1 MIRNIVHIDEAKCNG
16 CGQCVTACAEGA
28 IKLVNGK
35 AKLVSDVYC
44 DGLGAC
50 LGECPQGAI
59 TIIKRDAPDFDEEAV
74 KEHLSHEQ
82 EEETEEAP
90 CCPGSRMMDFR
101 GEAAPCG
108 TPKAHRQASELRQW
122 PVQLTLV
129 PPNAPYFRDADLV
142 VAADCVP
149 FAHPNFHPEFLRGR
163 ALVIGCPKLDDVES
177 YVKKLSDI
185 LRDNNI
191 RSVHVVNME
200 VPCCFGLQHIVEEA
214 IKKSGKVIPLRQ
226 SIITVR
232 GEKQ

>member
-1 MIRNIVHIDEAKCNG
+1 MIRNIVHIDDAKCSG

-50 LGECPQGAI
+50 LGECPEGAI
-59 TIIKRDAPDFDEEAV
+59 TIIKREAHDFDEEAV
-74 KEHLSHEQ
+74 KEHLS
-82 EEETEEAP
+82 EERDEEAKEAP

-101 GEAAPCG
+101 GSPGIASQA
-108 TPKAHRQASELRQW
+108 TIQASELRQW

-129 PPNAPYFRDADLV
+129 SPNAPYFKNADLV

-149 FAHPNFHPEFLRGR
+149 FAYPNFHPDFLRGK
-163 ALVIGCPKLDDVES
+163 ALVIGCPKLDDVEP

-185 LRDNNI
+185 FRGNNI
-191 RSVHVVNME
+191 QSVHVVNME
-200 VPCCFGLQHIVEEA
+200 VPCCFGLQHVVEEA
-214 IKKSGKVIPLRQ
+214 IKKSGKVLPLRQ
-226 SIITVR
+226 SVITVR

>member
-28 IKLVNGK
+28 IKLINGK

-59 TIIKRDAPDFDEEAV
+59 TIIKREAPDFDEEAV
-74 KEHLSHEQ
+74 KEHLSEEQ
-82 EEETEEAP
+82 DEEKEEAP

-101 GEAAPCG
+101 GEAPGRRMEAAKQG
-108 TPKAHRQASELRQW
+108 SELRQW

-129 PPNAPYFRDADLV
+129 SPNAPYFKNADLV

-149 FAHPNFHPEFLRGR
+149 FAYPNFHPEFLRGR
-163 ALVIGCPKLDDVES
+163 ALAIGCPKLDDAES
-177 YVKKLSDI
+177 HVKKLSDI
-185 LRDNNI
+185 LRANNI

-200 VPCCFGLQHIVEEA
+200 VPCCFGLQHVVEEA

-226 SIITVR
+226 SIISVR